1 MGEMVRGKG
10 GIFIEMAREL
20 AVKMILEIFSDN
32 ETNFELCT
40 NSGGV
45 VGNGGEIGWIGRGR
59 RTSRRRAV
67 GMGPGGEDA
76 YAGEDGDDEEEG
88 GGDGG
93 GEGSGGG
100 G

>member
-1 MGEMVRGKG
+1 MEAILGEMVRGKG

-59 RTSRRRAV
+59 RTSRRHSSIKELLPPGRGSAGVAQQCPV
-67 GMGPGGEDA
+67 GK
-76 YAGEDGDDEEEG
+76 
-88 GGDGG
+88 
-93 GEGSGGG
+93 
-100 G
+100 

>member
-1 MGEMVRGKG
+1 MEAILGEMVRGKG

-59 RTSRRRAV
+59 RTSKRRRRRSRRRRR
-67 GMGPGGEDA
+67 
-76 YAGEDGDDEEEG
+76 
-88 GGDGG
+88 
-93 GEGSGGG
+93 GSSE
-100 G
+100 